1 MSKNQEL
8 KEGEILID
16 STKTKWK
23 LGQIVGKGGFGYI
36 YFAVK
41 DCDKYSDFTHVIKV
55 EPKSNGPLF
64 VEQVFYQRTGKKEII
79 DNWMLENNVSHLG
92 IPKCYG
98 FGFHKNGNNEY
109 RFIIIDRLGCDLQ
122 RIIQAND
129 NKLPKKTVLKI
140 GAVVL
145 VILKF
150 IHDNGYTHS
159 DIKASNIALN
169 KDDKNKIYLIDYGL
183 AFRFMVNGKHVDF
196 KKDPKRMHNG
206 TVEFT
211 SIDAH
216 CGAYPSRRG
225 DLEILGYCMIKWM
238 SGKLPWEDNLK
249 NKEYVKSS
257 KIKYMN
263 NLKLLMNEC
272 FKDGSDFTELE
283 KYMNIVKSLNYDSLP
298 NYVELISVLDGF

>member
-8 KEGEILID
+8 KEGEVLTD
-16 STKTKWK
+16 TTRTKWK
-23 LGQIVGKGGFGYI
+23 IGKIVGKGGFGFI

-41 DCDKYSDFTHVIKV
+41 DSEKNKDFTHVVKV

-64 VEQVFYQRTGKKEII
+64 VEQVFYQRIGKKEII
-79 DNWMLENNVSHLG
+79 NNWMLTNNVSYLG

-98 FGFHKNGNNEY
+98 FGFHKSDKNDY

-140 GAVVL
+140 GAIVL

-150 IHDNGYTHS
+150 IHDNGYVHS
-159 DIKASNIALN
+159 DIKASNIALDKN
-169 KDDKNKIYLIDYGL
+169 DKNKLYLIDYGL
-183 AFRFMVNGKHVDF
+183 AFRFMVNNMHVEF

-206 TVEFT
+206 TIEFT

-238 SGKLPWEDNLK
+238 SGKLPWEDDLK
-249 NKEYVKSS
+249 NKDYVKMS

-263 NLKLLMNEC
+263 DVNLLMKEC
-272 FKDGSDFTELE
+272 FNDSKEFLELE
-283 KYMNIVKSLNYDSLP
+283 KYMNAVKLLNYDSLP
-298 NYVELISVLDGF
+298 NYTELISILNHF